1 MKIADIMS
9 TEVVTVSPGTS
20 LKDVA
25 QLLIDHKISG
35 VPVVD
40 DAGGVLGV
48 VSETDLIVKE
58 RGVPRDHGGPLA
70 WLVDPIDLSERVK
83 LEARIAGQAMTS
95 PAVTIAPRRPI
106 SAAAERML
114 ERRINR
120 LPVVSDG
127 GRLVGIVTR
136 ADLVRAFT
144 RSDAE
149 VAREIRSEVLG
160 DQMLLDEHAVEVEV
174 AAGEVLLTGEI
185 GRRSQA
191 ALLPR
196 LAGRVAGVVRVDS
209 KLTWREDD
217 TKR

>member
-1 MKIADIMS
+1 MNIADIMS

-25 QLLIDHKISG
+25 HLLVAHTISG

-48 VSETDLIVKE
+48 VSETDLIIKE

-70 WLVDPIDLSERVK
+70 WLVDPIDLGERVK
-83 LEARIAGQAMTS
+83 LEARVAGQAMTA
-95 PAVTIAPRRPI
+95 PAVTITPQRPI

-127 GRLVGIVTR
+127 TLVGIVTR

-149 VAREIRSEVLG
+149 VARDIRTEVLG
-160 DQMLLDEHAVEVEV
+160 YQMLLDEHAVEVEV

-196 LAGRVAGVVRVDS
+196 LACRVPGVVRVDS
-209 KLTWREDD
+209 KVTWREDD

>member
-25 QLLIDHKISG
+25 QLLVDHKISG

-83 LEARIAGQAMTS
+83 LEACVAGQAMTS

-106 SAAAERML
+106 SAAAELML

-120 LPVVSDG
+120 LPVVADA

-149 VAREIRSEVLG
+149 VAQEIRSEVLG

-209 KLTWREDD
+209 RLTWREDD

>member
-25 QLLIDHKISG
+25 QLLVDHKISG

-209 KLTWREDD
+209 RLTWREDD

>member
-25 QLLIDHKISG
+25 QLLVDHKISG